1 MENAQNLRGKI
12 AVITGAGRGIGR
24 SIALAFAGAGAD
36 ILICS
41 RTADDLAA
49 VAKDA
54 DAFGVK
60 CHTAVVDLSNQAGTQ
75 AWCQAILKTFSTVD
89 ILVNNA
95 GAELEIRPIAE
106 SDPDRW
112 WKTIEINVRGPYMV
126 TRFLLEGFAE
136 GGKIINVTSGMGK
149 RAGTDN
155 SAYHI
160 SKAAMNMFTGALAN
174 ELWKRKITAN
184 NLIPGPVATGMLN
197 RDAITGQ
204 KSTSEEILD
213 KFAENPLD
221 RFPPWERL
229 KHPDEVG
236 QFALYMAS
244 FPIGGPNG
252 QDFSLARRPLG

>member
-1 MENAQNLRGKI
+1 MENAQSLRGKV
-12 AVITGAGRGIGR
+12 AVVTGAGRGIGR

-36 ILICS
+36 IAICS
-41 RTADDLAA
+41 RTAGELAKVKK
-49 VAKDA
+49 VATA
-54 DAFGVK
+54 HGVN
-60 CHTAVVDLSNQAGTQ
+60 CHAEVVDLSDQDTTQ
-75 AWCQAILKTFSTVD
+75 AWCAAILRTFTKVD

-95 GAELEIRPIAE
+95 GAELEIRAIAE
-106 SDPDRW
+106 SDPDSW

-126 TRFLLEGFAE
+126 TRFLLDGFAD

-149 RAGTDN
+149 RAGIDN

-174 ELWKRKITAN
+174 ELWVRKITAN

-204 KSTSEEILD
+204 KSTPDGILA
-213 KFAENPLD
+213 KFSENPPE

-244 FPIGGPNG
+244 FPVDGPNG
-252 QDFSLARRPLG
+252 QDFSLARRPLD